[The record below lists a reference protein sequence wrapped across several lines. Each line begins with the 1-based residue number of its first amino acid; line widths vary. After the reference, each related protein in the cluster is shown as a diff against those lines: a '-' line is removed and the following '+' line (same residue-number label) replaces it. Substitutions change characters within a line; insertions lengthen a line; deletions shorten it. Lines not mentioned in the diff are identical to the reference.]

1 MKIRVR
7 VQRMMRDVRVVI
19 FRIMRGIFSQVVCL
33 RGTSVATSARADV
46 RFSRV
51 FLFHG
56 VSCWAWR

>member
-1 MKIRVR
+1 
-7 VQRMMRDVRVVI
+7 MMRDVRVVV
-19 FRIMRGIFSQVVCL
+19 FRMMRGIFSQVVCL